1 MEVVFYVTK
10 NWAFKNVF
18 QGEETQ
24 SQPTQFLLLDMY
36 EEKQHFILESQM
48 CESLSTFETNLPWC
62 AKQVQAIWL
71 GFNVDRDIFEKEK
84 WYILKHIHALVDL
97 SLGAC
102 KWVNSSII
110 TSRVFLENICFY
122 CHRLSH

>member
-48 CESLSTFETNLPWC
+48 CESLSTFETNC
-62 AKQVQAIWL
+62 
-71 GFNVDRDIFEKEK
+71 
-84 WYILKHIHALVDL
+84 ALVLCDGFWL
-97 SLGAC
+97 A
-102 KWVNSSII
+102 NSYMVGV
-110 TSRVFLENICFY
+110 T
-122 CHRLSH
+122 